1 MMVETTNGAATLGT
15 RVAGNGTSL
24 LLRGVK
30 KAFADVKAVDGVDLE
45 VARGECF
52 GLLGPNGAGKTT
64 TIEIC
69 EGLTTPDAGTVE
81 LLGLKWGANANEL
94 RQRIGIQLQETQF
107 PEKLTVEETLRLF
120 RSFFKRGISVE
131 ESIKTAQLEEKRG
144 ARVGGLSGGQKQ
156 RLAMATALVGDPELL
171 FLDEPTTGLD
181 PQARR
186 HLWDLVDDLKHAGR
200 TIILTTHYMDEA
212 ERLCDRVA
220 IMDHGNVIAL
230 GTPNELIAS
239 IGGEDIVEFAVVESI
254 DSPVPKGEGPAT
266 SGGVIG
272 SPVPKGEGSPPHG
285 PGPVRGDPGP
295 GAPSSVG
302 GSPVP
307 TVSSPHGRVDAGMLL
322 GIPGVKSH
330 RVDAGL
336 HQLAVSETHT
346 VVPRIF
352 TALTEHGL
360 HLSEFRTHSATLEDV
375 FVRLTG
381 RNLRD
386 E

>member
-1 MMVETTNGAATLGT
+1 MVETKNAGT
-15 RVAGNGTSL
+15 AEGTHAAGNGASL

-30 KAFADVKAVDGVDLE
+30 KAYADVKAVDGLDLE

-69 EGLTTPDAGTVE
+69 EGLTAPDEGTVE
-81 LLGLKWGANANEL
+81 VLGLNWAANANEL

-107 PEKLTVEETLRLF
+107 PDKLTVEETLRMF
-120 RSFFKRGISVE
+120 RSFFKRGIPVD
-131 ESIKTAQLEEKRG
+131 ESIKTAQLEEKRSS
-144 ARVGGLSGGQKQ
+144 RVGGLSGGQKQ

-186 HLWDLVDDLKHAGR
+186 HLWDLVDELKHAGR

-220 IMDHGNVIAL
+220 IMDHGKVIAL

-239 IGGEDIVEFAVVESI
+239 VGGEDIVEFAVVGSI
-254 DSPVPKGEGPAT
+254 DSQVSNA
-266 SGGVIG
+266 
-272 SPVPKGEGSPPHG
+272 
-285 PGPVRGDPGP
+285 RP
-295 GAPSSVG
+295 GAPVGSS
-302 GSPVP
+302 
-307 TVSSPHGRVDAGMLL
+307 HGVVDAAMLTA
-322 GIPGVKSH
+322 IPGVQSH

-336 HQLAVSETHT
+336 HQLAVSEPHT